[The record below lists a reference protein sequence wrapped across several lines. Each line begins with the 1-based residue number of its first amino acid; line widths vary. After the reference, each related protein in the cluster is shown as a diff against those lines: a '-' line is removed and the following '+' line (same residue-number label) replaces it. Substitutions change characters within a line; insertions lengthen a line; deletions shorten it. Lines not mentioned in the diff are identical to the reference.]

1 MNEIAQDASSV
12 GNALKTIS
20 MRIRAMDEETG
31 EFDDTLQTIS
41 GDIYELTHGQVS
53 IMQDANTYKDIY
65 TILDDISKVWDS
77 LTDKEHATLTE
88 TLFGKHRANIGSAI
102 ISNFEQ
108 ARKAIETMENA
119 DGGAM
124 AEMEVIMDS
133 ISYRANIFKETLV
146 GIAQS
151 SFSQDF
157 LKSMVD
163 SGIRVL
169 NVFDD
174 LSPSISFILEK
185 FASLLELVTKLAD
198 TIGGIPLL
206 IAGIGL
212 KNIGNIKTWLYEL
225 KEVQMAINGISAL
238 STSFNG
244 GTNMFVDT
252 AVVTQYANQLRGLS
266 AQQVELALSTKMLTA
281 EQKKQIMVELGLVA
295 SENKI
300 QSELLQ
306 TTLAQSGLSAEK
318 QKAILLQL
326 ELINATTLE
335 PIARKACTK
344 AQLEEQLALHGV
356 TGAQAEQIM
365 SPLGMSTAN
374 TTATVSFEV
383 LNYKLH

>member
-119 DGGAM
+119 NGGAM

-133 ISYRANIFKETLV
+133 ISYKTNTFKETLV
-146 GIAQS
+146 GIAQN

-157 LKSMVD
+157 MKSMVD
-163 SGIRVL
+163 IGTRRL

-174 LSPSISFILEK
+174 LSPSISFILEQ
-185 FASLLELVTKLAD
+185 FATLLERVTKMAD
-198 TIGGIPLL
+198 VAGGIPLL
-206 IAGIGL
+206 IGGIGL
-212 KNIGNIKTWLYEL
+212 KSVG
-225 KEVQMAINGISAL
+225 SA
-238 STSFNG
+238 
-244 GTNMFVDT
+244 
-252 AVVTQYANQLRGLS
+252 R
-266 AQQVELALSTKMLTA
+266 
-281 EQKKQIMVELGLVA
+281 MVGLV
-295 SENKI
+295 
-300 QSELLQ
+300 
-306 TTLAQSGLSAEK
+306 
-318 QKAILLQL
+318 
-326 ELINATTLE
+326 LI
-335 PIARKACTK
+335 C
-344 AQLEEQLALHGV
+344 QQ
-356 TGAQAEQIM
+356 
-365 SPLGMSTAN
+365 
-374 TTATVSFEV
+374 
-383 LNYKLH
+383 

>member
-20 MRIRAMDEETG
+20 MRIRAMNEETG
-31 EFDDTLQTIS
+31 EFDGTLQTIS

-163 SGIRVL
+163 SGTRIL
-169 NVFDD
+169 NVFAD
-174 LSPSISFILEK
+174 LAPSLSFILEQ
-185 FASLLELVTKLAD
+185 FANLLELVTKLAD
-198 TIGGIPLL
+198 TIGGIPTLML
-206 IAGIGL
+206 GIGL
-212 KNIGNIKTWLYEL
+212 KNVG
-225 KEVQMAINGISAL
+225 SP
-238 STSFNG
+238 
-244 GTNMFVDT
+244 
-252 AVVTQYANQLRGLS
+252 
-266 AQQVELALSTKMLTA
+266 KMC
-281 EQKKQIMVELGLVA
+281 GLV
-295 SENKI
+295 
-300 QSELLQ
+300 
-306 TTLAQSGLSAEK
+306 
-318 QKAILLQL
+318 
-326 ELINATTLE
+326 LI
-335 PIARKACTK
+335 C
-344 AQLEEQLALHGV
+344 QQ
-356 TGAQAEQIM
+356 
-365 SPLGMSTAN
+365 
-374 TTATVSFEV
+374 
-383 LNYKLH
+383 

>member
-20 MRIRAMDEETG
+20 VRIRAMDEETG

-124 AEMEVIMDS
+124 AEMEVIMNS
-133 ISYRANIFKETLV
+133 ISYKTNIFKETLV

-151 SFSQDF
+151 SFNQDF

-163 SGIRVL
+163 SGTRVL

-174 LSPSISFILEK
+174 LSPSLSFILEQ
-185 FASLLELVTKLAD
+185 FATLLELVTKIAD
-198 TIGGIPLL
+198 FAGGIPLL
-206 IAGIGL
+206 IGGIGL
-212 KNIGNIKTWLYEL
+212 KNIGSPKT
-225 KEVQMAINGISAL
+225 
-238 STSFNG
+238 F
-244 GTNMFVDT
+244 
-252 AVVTQYANQLRGLS
+252 
-266 AQQVELALSTKMLTA
+266 
-281 EQKKQIMVELGLVA
+281 GLVL
-295 SENKI
+295 N
-300 QSELLQ
+300 L
-306 TTLAQSGLSAEK
+306 
-318 QKAILLQL
+318 
-326 ELINATTLE
+326 
-335 PIARKACTK
+335 PIIIC
-344 AQLEEQLALHGV
+344 
-356 TGAQAEQIM
+356 
-365 SPLGMSTAN
+365 
-374 TTATVSFEV
+374 V
-383 LNYKLH
+383 L

>member
-108 ARKAIETMENA
+108 ARKAIETMDNA

-146 GIAQS
+146 GIAQG

-157 LKSMVD
+157 FKSIID
-163 SGIRVL
+163 SGTRVL

-174 LSPSISFILEK
+174 LSPSISFILEQ
-185 FASLLELVTKLAD
+185 FATLLEFVTKLAD
-198 TIGGIPLL
+198 TIGGIPTLML
-206 IAGIGL
+206 GIGI
-212 KNIGNIKTWLYEL
+212 KNIGSPK
-225 KEVQMAINGISAL
+225 
-238 STSFNG
+238 
-244 GTNMFVDT
+244 MF
-252 AVVTQYANQLRGLS
+252 
-266 AQQVELALSTKMLTA
+266 
-281 EQKKQIMVELGLVA
+281 GLVL
-295 SENKI
+295 N
-300 QSELLQ
+300 L
-306 TTLAQSGLSAEK
+306 
-318 QKAILLQL
+318 
-326 ELINATTLE
+326 
-335 PIARKACTK
+335 PIIIC
-344 AQLEEQLALHGV
+344 
-356 TGAQAEQIM
+356 
-365 SPLGMSTAN
+365 
-374 TTATVSFEV
+374 V
-383 LNYKLH
+383 L

>member
-20 MRIRAMDEETG
+20 MRIRAMNEETG
-31 EFDDTLQTIS
+31 EFDGTLQTIS

-133 ISYRANIFKETLV
+133 ISYKTNTFKETLV
-146 GIAQS
+146 GIAQN

-157 LKSMVD
+157 MKSMVD
-163 SGIRVL
+163 SGTRIL

-174 LSPSISFILEK
+174 LSPAISFILEL
-185 FASLLELVTKLAD
+185 FATLLEFVTKLAD
-198 TIGGIPLL
+198 TIGGIPTLML
-206 IAGIGL
+206 GIGI
-212 KNIGNIKTWLYEL
+212 KNIGSPK
-225 KEVQMAINGISAL
+225 
-238 STSFNG
+238 
-244 GTNMFVDT
+244 MF
-252 AVVTQYANQLRGLS
+252 
-266 AQQVELALSTKMLTA
+266 
-281 EQKKQIMVELGLVA
+281 GLVL
-295 SENKI
+295 N
-300 QSELLQ
+300 L
-306 TTLAQSGLSAEK
+306 
-318 QKAILLQL
+318 
-326 ELINATTLE
+326 
-335 PIARKACTK
+335 PIIIC
-344 AQLEEQLALHGV
+344 
-356 TGAQAEQIM
+356 
-365 SPLGMSTAN
+365 
-374 TTATVSFEV
+374 V
-383 LNYKLH
+383 L

>member
-1 MNEIAQDASSV
+1 
-12 GNALKTIS
+12 

-133 ISYRANIFKETLV
+133 ISYKTNTFKETLV
-146 GIAQS
+146 GIAQN

-163 SGIRVL
+163 SGTRIL

-174 LSPSISFILEK
+174 LSPSISFILEQ
-185 FASLLELVTKLAD
+185 FATLLEFVTKLAD

-212 KNIGNIKTWLYEL
+212 KNVGSPK
-225 KEVQMAINGISAL
+225 
-238 STSFNG
+238 
-244 GTNMFVDT
+244 MF
-252 AVVTQYANQLRGLS
+252 
-266 AQQVELALSTKMLTA
+266 
-281 EQKKQIMVELGLVA
+281 GLV
-295 SENKI
+295 
-300 QSELLQ
+300 
-306 TTLAQSGLSAEK
+306 
-318 QKAILLQL
+318 
-326 ELINATTLE
+326 LI
-335 PIARKACTK
+335 C
-344 AQLEEQLALHGV
+344 QQ
-356 TGAQAEQIM
+356 
-365 SPLGMSTAN
+365 
-374 TTATVSFEV
+374 
-383 LNYKLH
+383 

>member
-133 ISYRANIFKETLV
+133 VDYKANKLKETFL
-146 GIAQS
+146 GIGQDAIS
-151 SFSQDF
+151 RDF
-157 LKSMVD
+157 LKSILDSATRLLETVSD
-163 SGIRVL
+163 TSSPLGVILNSVSGI
-169 NVFDD
+169 
-174 LSPSISFILEK
+174 
-185 FASLLELVTKLAD
+185 AD
-198 TIGGIPLL
+198 IVSNIV
-206 IAGIGL
+206 
-212 KNIGNIKTWLYEL
+212 KNIGLIPTIF
-225 KEVQMAINGISAL
+225 A
-238 STSFNG
+238 
-244 GTNMFVDT
+244 
-252 AVVTQYANQLRGLS
+252 GLS
-266 AQQVELALSTKMLTA
+266 LKNVG
-281 EQKKQIMVELGLVA
+281 EQ
-295 SENKI
+295 NKH
-300 QSELLQ
+300 
-306 TTLAQSGLSAEK
+306 
-318 QKAILLQL
+318 
-326 ELINATTLE
+326 
-335 PIARKACTK
+335 ARFC
-344 AQLEEQLALHGV
+344 
-356 TGAQAEQIM
+356 
-365 SPLGMSTAN
+365 
-374 TTATVSFEV
+374 TATYNKYRECNTFQNKVA
-383 LNYKLH
+383 KLLGNAKALQPLIA

>member
-41 GDIYELTHGQVS
+41 GDVYELTHGQVS

-133 ISYRANIFKETLV
+133 ISYKTNTFKETLV
-146 GIAQS
+146 GIAQN

-163 SGIRVL
+163 SGTRVL
-169 NVFDD
+169 NVFAD
-174 LSPSISFILEK
+174 LAPSLSFILEQ
-185 FASLLELVTKLAD
+185 FATLLEFVTKLAD
-198 TIGGIPLL
+198 AIGGIPLL

-212 KNIGNIKTWLYEL
+212 KNVGSPK
-225 KEVQMAINGISAL
+225 
-238 STSFNG
+238 
-244 GTNMFVDT
+244 MF
-252 AVVTQYANQLRGLS
+252 
-266 AQQVELALSTKMLTA
+266 
-281 EQKKQIMVELGLVA
+281 GLV
-295 SENKI
+295 
-300 QSELLQ
+300 
-306 TTLAQSGLSAEK
+306 
-318 QKAILLQL
+318 
-326 ELINATTLE
+326 LI
-335 PIARKACTK
+335 C
-344 AQLEEQLALHGV
+344 QQ
-356 TGAQAEQIM
+356 
-365 SPLGMSTAN
+365 
-374 TTATVSFEV
+374 
-383 LNYKLH
+383 

>member
-119 DGGAM
+119 DGSALN
-124 AEMEVIMDS
+124 EMNTIMES

-146 GIAQS
+146 GIAQGL
-151 SFSQDF
+151 FSQDF
-157 LKSMVD
+157 MKSMVD
-163 SGIRVL
+163 SGTRVL
-169 NVFDD
+169 NVFED
-174 LSPSISFILEK
+174 LTPSISFILEQ
-185 FASLLELVTKLAD
+185 FATLLEFVTKLAD
-198 TIGGIPLL
+198 AIGGIPLL

-212 KNIGNIKTWLYEL
+212 KNVGSPK
-225 KEVQMAINGISAL
+225 
-238 STSFNG
+238 
-244 GTNMFVDT
+244 MFGFV
-252 AVVTQYANQLRGLS
+252 LIC
-266 AQQVELALSTKMLTA
+266 QQ
-281 EQKKQIMVELGLVA
+281 
-295 SENKI
+295 
-300 QSELLQ
+300 
-306 TTLAQSGLSAEK
+306 
-318 QKAILLQL
+318 
-326 ELINATTLE
+326 
-335 PIARKACTK
+335 
-344 AQLEEQLALHGV
+344 
-356 TGAQAEQIM
+356 
-365 SPLGMSTAN
+365 
-374 TTATVSFEV
+374 
-383 LNYKLH
+383 